1 MAEYKLALKKRTL
14 TGKKLKPLREE
25 GLIPSVIYGGKGEP
39 ILTASDYN
47 ATDKVVRAA
56 GYHSPIDL
64 DIDGKKQLAIVKNV
78 DVNPTSRRIVNIE
91 FRAISAQSVV
101 EAVVPIV
108 LINFEESEAHKLH
121 YAPSQAIDEIEVKAK
136 PSDLPKELTVD
147 ASKFTTLEDKLT
159 LADITLPTG
168 VEFADKE
175 IDLTATVAGV
185 YDPVAEAAAREAKEA
200 AEAAAAAEA
209 EVEGEG
215 EGEASTEEGEEST
228 GEENVEKSED
238 SDENK

>member
-14 TGKKLKPLREE
+14 TGKKLKSLRDE

-56 GYHSPIDL
+56 GYHSPVDL
-64 DIDGKKQLAIVKNV
+64 EVDGKTQLAIIKSV
-78 DVNPTSRRIVNIE
+78 DVNPTSRRIINIE

-101 EAVVPIV
+101 EAEVPIT
-108 LINFEESEAHKLH
+108 LINFESSEAHKLH

-136 PSDLPKELTVD
+136 PSDLPNELTVD
-147 ASKFTTLEDKLT
+147 ASKLATLDDKLT
-159 LADITLPTG
+159 IGDITLPAG

-185 YDPVAEAAAREAKEA
+185 YDPAAEAAAREAKEA

-209 EVEGEG
+209 EE
-215 EGEASTEEGEEST
+215 STEESTESSEGAENPEEA
-228 GEENVEKSED
+228 EENK
-238 SDENK
+238 